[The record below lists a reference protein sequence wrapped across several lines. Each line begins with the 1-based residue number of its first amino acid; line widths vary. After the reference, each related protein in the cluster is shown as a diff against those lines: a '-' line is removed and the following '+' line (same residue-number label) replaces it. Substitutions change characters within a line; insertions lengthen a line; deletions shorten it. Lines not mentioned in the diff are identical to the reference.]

1 MVKDNTLY
9 DRLGVSPN
17 ASENDILKSFKKLAL
32 KYHPDKNPDNP
43 EAQKKF
49 QEINQAREIL
59 SNSEKRNMYDQI
71 GMEYV
76 NNEGQPQGGMNPE
89 DIFNMFNGGSFG
101 GHSFGSHSFG
111 GHSFGGHS
119 FGGTPFGFN
128 GQQRRTE
135 QENIIINQEVTLE
148 QIYNEETIQ
157 IQFQQKHICS
167 ICNGEG
173 TADGTPSTCKVC
185 NGMGVMIQRIQ
196 MGPMIQQIQ
205 QTCPH
210 CKGKGTTLATENKCN
225 DCHGKCYKVKDV
237 RINIP
242 LKNGLTNGQQIQLP
256 GHGHNLKEGKTDLI
270 IVINEKEN
278 NMFKRNGS
286 DLIINV
292 KLNLYQA
299 LFGFDKIITHLD
311 KRKLHI
317 SHTGKTNYNTY
328 RKITNEGM
336 KNLNKGSKGDL
347 ILQFTIDLIDIDL
360 SNENSEKLLTLLK
373 SFDQEEHENELKI
386 INNKSSYVNTF
397 MINTDYNNETKEQE
411 QPQERGPEEGRP
423 QCVHQ

>member
-9 DRLGVSPN
+9 DRLGVQPN
-17 ASENDILKSFKKLAL
+17 ASDADILKSFKKLAL
-32 KYHPDKNPDNP
+32 KHHPDKNPDNP
-43 EAQKKF
+43 EALKKF
-49 QEINQAREIL
+49 QDINQAKEIL
-59 SNSEKRNMYDQI
+59 TNKEKRNMYDQI
-71 GMEYV
+71 GMEYL
-76 NNEGQPQGGMNPE
+76 NNEGQSQGGMNPE
-89 DIFNMFNGGSFG
+89 DIFNMFNGGHAFG
-101 GHSFGSHSFG
+101 GHPFG
-111 GHSFGGHS
+111 GHAFGGH
-119 FGGTPFGFN
+119 PFGFG

-135 QENIIINQEVTLE
+135 QENIVINQDVTLE

-157 IQFQQKHICS
+157 IQFQQKHICTN
-167 ICNGEG
+167 CNGEG
-173 TADGTPSTCKVC
+173 TSDGMPSKCQIC

-210 CKGKGTTLATENKCN
+210 CKGTGKISPSENKCN

-256 GHGHNLKEGKTDLI
+256 SHGHNLKEGKTDLI
-270 IVINEKEN
+270 IIINEKEN
-278 NMFKRNGS
+278 NNFKRNGA

-292 KLNLYQA
+292 KLKLYQA

-317 SHTGKTNYNTY
+317 SHTGKTNYNSY
-328 RKITNEGM
+328 RKIMGEGM
-336 KNLNKGSKGDL
+336 KNLNKDSKGDL
-347 ILQFTIDLIDIDL
+347 IINFTYDLIDINL

-373 SFDQEEHENELKI
+373 SFDQEENENELKI
-386 INNKSSYVNTF
+386 NNNKSLYVNTF
-397 MINTDYNNETKEQE
+397 MTNTEYNENDTEHES
-411 QPQERGPEEGRP
+411 PQERQQEEGRP